1 MSPREQLLK
10 MQRIILKQL
19 KRSVHRLQGEA
30 PPEIERYYQAYKREF
45 KNYQKISNKSELLK
59 SARQADIIFG
69 ADFHPFAQ
77 SQRTHLRI
85 LRELVKNKKQV
96 VLALEAIDSKFQ
108 NTVEA
113 YLDGEIDDKNF
124 LRKINYSQSWGFP
137 WENYK
142 VLFDFAKT
150 YDLPIYG
157 INQSGLD
164 RQKSDLTLRDSHS
177 ASRIV
182 ALRQKFPHALIYVVY
197 GDLHL
202 ASTHLPRLTRKY
214 LGKPDHTRFL
224 TVFQDSETLY
234 WRLAKRKLEERVDV
248 LKLRTDAYCVVNSP
262 PWIKWQAYLDFL
274 EQTEEVDIDENLHH
288 FIKVIQKLWKI
299 DRPMTDFNAFSKGNV
314 PFAHHISKTLSK
326 MDLNRVMTLVR
337 QDKSFFIPQP
347 ATFYFHSSDV
357 NHIVTLAGQ
366 FIHSKMRRDHE
377 VHLRFPQDM
386 AARVW
391 IEAIGFF
398 ASKLINNRRKY
409 SLLKDLPIHHHTTLI
424 ALEQR
429 LHEQMALKTSK
440 PLRRVRATRHRRPQD
455 YYEASR
461 VVGAIL
467 GNRIY
472 TAFQKNDLDFSTL
485 HRWLRTPVGSDPR
498 FLRFYVS
505 VLRDLKNVQVIERS
519 KNERL

>member
-1 MSPREQLLK
+1 
-10 MQRIILKQL
+10 MQRIILRQL

-85 LRELVKNKKQV
+85 LRELVKQKKPV

-108 NTVEA
+108 NSVEG
-113 YLDGEIDDKNF
+113 YLDGEFDDKAF
-124 LRKINYSQSWGFP
+124 LKKINYSQFWGFP

-142 VLFDFAKT
+142 VLFDFART
-150 YDLPIYG
+150 YDLPVYG

-177 ASRIV
+177 ASKIV
-182 ALRQKFPHALIYVVY
+182 ALRHRFPNALIYVVY

-202 ASTHLPRLTRKY
+202 ASSHLPRLTKKY
-214 LGKPDHTRFL
+214 LGRDDETRFL

-234 WRLAKRKLEERVDV
+234 WRLAKKNLEERVDV

-262 PWIKWQAYLDFL
+262 PWIKWQAYLHFL
-274 EQTEEVDIDENLHH
+274 EQTADADEGATAGDHDENIDH
-288 FIKVIQKLWKI
+288 FVKLIQKVWKI
-299 DRPMTDFNAFSKGNV
+299 DRPMTDFHSYTKGDV
-314 PFAHHISKTLSK
+314 QFAQHISKTLSK
-326 MDLNRVMTLVR
+326 KDISRVMAMVR
-337 QDKSFFIPQP
+337 QEKTFLIPAP
-347 ATFYFHSSDV
+347 PTFYLHASDV
-357 NHIVTLAGQ
+357 NHLVTLAGQ
-366 FIHSKMRRDHE
+366 FIHAKMRRE
-377 VHLRFPQDM
+377 VNVHLQFPQDL
-386 AARVW
+386 APHVW
-391 IEAIGFF
+391 VEAIGFF
-398 ASKLINNRRKY
+398 ASKLINNRRKF
-409 SLLKDLPIHHHTTLI
+409 SFLEDLPSQNRVTLI
-424 ALEQR
+424 ALEER
-429 LHEQMALKTSK
+429 LHEQMALKTGK
-440 PLRRVRATRHRRPQD
+440 LLKHVRKNRYRKSQD
-455 YYEASR
+455 YFEASR

-472 TAFQKNDLDFSTL
+472 TAFQKNDLDFETL
-485 HRWLRTPVGSDPR
+485 HRWLRTPVGNNPR
-498 FLRFYVS
+498 FLRFYIS
-505 VLRDLKNVQVIERS
+505 VLRHLKSVRVVERS